1 MNKPIIALDFENR
14 ETVNHFLAKFDEQL
28 FVKVGMELF
37 YAEGPAIVR
46 DIHALG
52 HDIFLDLKLH
62 DIPNTVGRAM
72 ARLGELNVAITNVH
86 ALGGAAMMKRAAES
100 FKDKNPDG
108 KLIAVTQLTSMSESN
123 VREEQQSKLGLDASI
138 EHLARLTL
146 SSGLDG
152 VVSSPLEA
160 PGIHRICGDD
170 FLTVTPGIRLGEEGN
185 DDQVRVVTPDD
196 AAALG
201 TDYIV
206 VGRSITTSEDPVAKY
221 RLVKQLWENGN
232 KNKDQVK

>member
-14 ETVNHFLAKFDEQL
+14 DTVNQFLAKFDEPL

-37 YAEGPAIVR
+37 YAEGPGIVR
-46 DIHALG
+46 DIHAMG
-52 HDIFLDLKLH
+52 HDIFLDLKLY

-72 ARLGELNVAITNVH
+72 ARLGELNVALTNVH
-86 ALGGAAMMKRAAES
+86 AHGGAAMMKRANES
-100 FKDKNPDG
+100 FKDKNPSG
-108 KLIAVTQLTSMSESN
+108 KLIAVTQLTSMDEIN
-123 VREEQQSKLGLDASI
+123 VTEEQQSRLGLDDSI
-138 EHLARLTL
+138 EHFARLTL

-160 PGIHRICGDD
+160 PRIHEICGDD
-170 FLTVTPGIRLGEEGN
+170 FLTVTPGIRLSEDVN

-196 AAALG
+196 AATLG

-206 VGRSITTSEDPVAKY
+206 VGRSITTSDDPVAKY
-221 RLVKQLWENGN
+221 RLVKQLWENGKA
-232 KNKDQVK
+232 KND